1 MNTLPDDSQ
10 QPADHLSSALQTAR
24 DRGSAHPGF
33 AAPRAGIILGSGLGG
48 LADEI
53 ADPLR
58 IDYADLP
65 GFARATASGHRGQLI
80 FGTLDDVP
88 VVAMAG
94 RMHRYEGHSDDRVT
108 FPVRFMA
115 ALGATTL
122 IVSNAAGGLNPML
135 NVGDIVVIND
145 HIDLAKKRHR
155 LLEEKGVKEKGVRP
169 LLCEAPEGLVP
180 GKRGLTPFS
189 DRGTAPLRLY
199 DGELSQ
205 IALAAARAGD
215 FAAILG
221 TYIATLGPTYETRAE
236 YRMMRTFGGDVV
248 GMSTAPE
255 VRVAAT
261 LGMRVLGLSIVSNVA
276 RPDQAQSTDHQE
288 VLDAGRAAQS
298 KLRKIVA
305 ATLCHLIG

>member
-1 MNTLPDDSQ
+1 MNTLSDDSQ
-10 QPADHLSSALQTAR
+10 QLNDHLASALQTAL
-24 DRGSAHPGF
+24 DRCSAHPGF
-33 AAPRAGIILGSGLGG
+33 TAPRAGIILGSGLSG

-80 FGTLDDVP
+80 FGTLDEVP

-108 FPVRFMA
+108 FPVRLMA
-115 ALGATTL
+115 ALGTTTL
-122 IVSNAAGGLNPML
+122 IVSNAAGGLNPVL

-145 HIDLAKKRHR
+145 HIDLAKKRDGLLANQR
-155 LLEEKGVKEKGVRP
+155 LSTLLDSAQATAFNDRILGTSP
-169 LLCEAPEGLVP
+169 LH
-180 GKRGLTPFS
+180 
-189 DRGTAPLRLY
+189 LY
-199 DGELSQ
+199 DGGLSQ

-215 FAAILG
+215 FTAILG

-236 YRMMRTFGGDVV
+236 YRMMRSFGGDVV
-248 GMSTAPE
+248 GMSTALE
-255 VRVAAT
+255 VRVAAV
-261 LGMRVLGLSIVSNVA
+261 LGMRVLGLSMVSNVA

-305 ATLCHLIG
+305 ATLRHLIG

>member
-1 MNTLPDDSQ
+1 MNTTPD
-10 QPADHLSSALQTAR
+10 QPQSTEDELACAVKIVEGRCATHSGYAS
-24 DRGSAHPGF
+24 
-33 AAPRAGIILGSGLGG
+33 PRAGIILGSGLGG
-48 LADEI
+48 VADEI
-53 ADPLR
+53 ANPLL

-65 GFARATASGHRGQLI
+65 GFARATAAGHRGQLI

-108 FPVRFMA
+108 FPVRLMA
-115 ALGATTL
+115 ALGSATL
-122 IVSNAAGGLNPML
+122 IVSNAAGGLNPVL

-145 HIDLAKKRHR
+145 HIDLAR
-155 LLEEKGVKEKGVRP
+155 KGVRP
-169 LLCEAPEGLVP
+169 LCCSA
-180 GKRGLTPFS
+180 
-189 DRGTAPLRLY
+189 TAETTAGNIDVAMQLGRPASPLRLY
-199 DGELSQ
+199 DNQLSQ
-205 IALAAARAGD
+205 IALVAARAGD

-236 YRMMRTFGGDVV
+236 YRMMRKFGGDVV

-255 VRVAAT
+255 VCVAAT
-261 LGMRVLGLSIVSNVA
+261 LGMRVLGLSMVSNVA
-276 RPDQAQSTDHQE
+276 RPDKAQSTDHQE

-305 ATLCHLIG
+305 ATLRHLIG

>member
-1 MNTLPDDSQ
+1 MNPQIDRSPQSDD
-10 QPADHLSSALQTAR
+10 DLDGALQTAR
-24 DRGSAHPGF
+24 DRCAGHRGF
-33 AAPRAGIILGSGLGG
+33 LAPRAAIILGSGLGG

-53 ADPLR
+53 TAPLR

-108 FPVRFMA
+108 FPVRLMA
-115 ALGATTL
+115 ALGARTL
-122 IVSNAAGGLNPML
+122 IVSNAAGGLNPVL
-135 NVGDIVVIND
+135 NVGDIVVIDD
-145 HIDLAKKRHR
+145 HIDLAKKRA
-155 LLEEKGVKEKGVRP
+155 EKGVRP
-169 LLCEAPEGLVP
+169 LLCEAPAGPVP
-180 GKRGLTPFS
+180 GKRGLPPFS
-189 DRGTAPLRLY
+189 DRVASPLRLY
-199 DGELSQ
+199 DNQLSQ

-221 TYIATLGPTYETRAE
+221 NYIATLGPTYETRAE
-236 YRMMRTFGGDVV
+236 YRMMRFFGGDVV

-255 VRVAAT
+255 VCVAVT
-261 LGMRVLGLSIVSNVA
+261 LGMRVLGLSMVSNVA
-276 RPDQAQSTDHQE
+276 RPDQAQATDHQE
-288 VLDAGRAAQS
+288 VLDAGRASQS

-305 ATLCHLIG
+305 ATLQHAIG

>member
-1 MNTLPDDSQ
+1 MAS
-10 QPADHLSSALQTAR
+10 
-24 DRGSAHPGF
+24 DRCAAHPGF

-80 FGTLDDVP
+80 FGTLDGVP

-94 RMHRYEGHSDDRVT
+94 RMHRYEGHGDDRVT
-108 FPVRFMA
+108 FPVRLMA
-115 ALGATTL
+115 ALGATML
-122 IVSNAAGGLNPML
+122 IVSNAAGGLNPVL
-135 NVGDIVVIND
+135 NVGDIVIIND
-145 HIDLAKKRHR
+145 HIDLAKKGGRT
-155 LLEEKGVKEKGVRP
+155 
-169 LLCEAPEGLVP
+169 LV
-180 GKRGLTPFS
+180 
-189 DRGTAPLRLY
+189 APLPIFGRVASPLPLY
-199 DGELSQ
+199 DSRLSQ

-236 YRMMRTFGGDVV
+236 YRMMRKLGGDVV

-255 VRVAAT
+255 VCVAAT
-261 LGMRVLGLSIVSNVA
+261 LGMRVLGLSLVSNVA
-276 RPDQAQSTDHQE
+276 RPDEAQSTDHQD
-288 VLDAGRAAQS
+288 VLDAGRVAQV

-305 ATLCHLIG
+305 ATLRHLIG

>member
-1 MNTLPDDSQ
+1 MNTLRNPSETSPDE
-10 QPADHLSSALQTAR
+10 LTSALQLAS
-24 DRGSAHPGF
+24 DRCAAHPGF

-53 ADPLR
+53 VDALR

-65 GFARATASGHRGQLI
+65 GFAPATASGHRGQLI
-80 FGTLDDVP
+80 FGTLDDLP

-94 RMHRYEGHSDDRVT
+94 RMHRYEGHDDGRVT
-108 FPVRFMA
+108 FPVRLMA
-115 ALGATTL
+115 AMGATTL
-122 IVSNAAGGLNPML
+122 IVSNAAGGLNPVL

-145 HIDLAKKRHR
+145 HIDLAK
-155 LLEEKGVKEKGVRP
+155 GVRP
-169 LLCEAPEGLVP
+169 LLPRFPTV
-180 GKRGLTPFS
+180 F
-189 DRGTAPLRLY
+189 DRVVSSLRLY
-199 DGELSQ
+199 DHQLSQ

-236 YRMMRTFGGDVV
+236 YRMMRKLGGDVV

-255 VRVAAT
+255 VCVAAT
-261 LGMRVLGLSIVSNVA
+261 LGMRVLGLSMVSNVA
-276 RPDQAQSTDHQE
+276 RPDEAQSTDHQE

-305 ATLCHLIG
+305 ATLRQLIG

>member
-1 MNTLPDDSQ
+1 MNTLSDDSQ
-10 QPADHLSSALQTAR
+10 QPNDHLASALQTAL
-24 DRGSAHPGF
+24 DRCSAHPGF
-33 AAPRAGIILGSGLGG
+33 TAPRAGIILGSGLGG

-80 FGTLDDVP
+80 FGTLDEAP

-108 FPVRFMA
+108 FPVRLMA
-115 ALGATTL
+115 ALGTTTL
-122 IVSNAAGGLNPML
+122 IVSNAAGGLNPGL
-135 NVGDIVVIND
+135 NVGDLVVIND
-145 HIDLAKKRHR
+145 HIDLAKKRDG
-155 LLEEKGVKEKGVRP
+155 LLANQRISTLSDSAQTTIFNDRILGTSP
-169 LLCEAPEGLVP
+169 LH
-180 GKRGLTPFS
+180 
-189 DRGTAPLRLY
+189 LY
-199 DGELSQ
+199 DGGLSQ

-215 FAAILG
+215 FTAILG

-236 YRMMRTFGGDVV
+236 YRMMRSFGGDVV

-255 VRVAAT
+255 VRVAAV
-261 LGMRVLGLSIVSNVA
+261 LGMRVLGLSMVSNVA

-305 ATLCHLIG
+305 ATLRHLIG

>member
-1 MNTLPDDSQ
+1 MNTQIDGSPQPDDDL
-10 QPADHLSSALQTAR
+10 AGALQTAR
-24 DRGSAHPGF
+24 DRSAGHRGF
-33 AAPRAGIILGSGLGG
+33 VAPRAAIILGSGLGG

-53 ADPLR
+53 TAPLR

-108 FPVRFMA
+108 FPVRLMA
-115 ALGATTL
+115 ALGARAL
-122 IVSNAAGGLNPML
+122 IVSNAAGGLNPVL
-135 NVGDIVVIND
+135 NVGDIVVIDD
-145 HIDLAKKRHR
+145 HIDLAKKRA
-155 LLEEKGVKEKGVRP
+155 EKRGRP
-169 LLCEAPEGLVP
+169 LCEAPVGPDP
-180 GKRGLTPFS
+180 GKRGLPLFS
-189 DRGTAPLRLY
+189 GRVASPLRLY
-199 DGELSQ
+199 DDQLSQ

-236 YRMMRTFGGDVV
+236 YRMMRFFGGDVV

-255 VRVAAT
+255 VCVAVT
-261 LGMRVLGLSIVSNVA
+261 LGMRVLGLSMVSNVA
-276 RPDQAQSTDHQE
+276 RPDQAQATDHQE
-288 VLDAGRAAQS
+288 VLDAGRASQS

-305 ATLCHLIG
+305 ATLQHAIG

>member
-1 MNTLPDDSQ
+1 MNTLSDDSQ
-10 QPADHLSSALQTAR
+10 QLNDHLASALQTAL
-24 DRGSAHPGF
+24 DRCSAHPGF
-33 AAPRAGIILGSGLGG
+33 TAPRAGIILGSGLGG

-80 FGTLDDVP
+80 FGTLDEVP

-108 FPVRFMA
+108 FPVRLMA
-115 ALGATTL
+115 ALGTTTL
-122 IVSNAAGGLNPML
+122 IVSNAAGGLNPVL

-145 HIDLAKKRHR
+145 HIDLAKKRDGLLANQR
-155 LLEEKGVKEKGVRP
+155 LSTLLDSAQATAFNDRILVTSP
-169 LLCEAPEGLVP
+169 LH
-180 GKRGLTPFS
+180 
-189 DRGTAPLRLY
+189 LY
-199 DGELSQ
+199 DGGLSQ

-215 FAAILG
+215 FTAILG

-236 YRMMRTFGGDVV
+236 YRMMRSFGGDVV

-255 VRVAAT
+255 VRVAAV
-261 LGMRVLGLSIVSNVA
+261 LGMRVLGLSMVSNVA

-305 ATLCHLIG
+305 ATLRHLIG